1 MKNFLHKVAIWSC
14 VAGLLP
20 ACQSSG
26 EKQVKSKE
34 TIPVTVLQPTTIDLP
49 RSYVAD
55 IQAIQFV
62 EIKARVEGFIQQVL
76 VDEGQLVKKGQPMFR
91 LNSENYMEV
100 LKAAEANYKQTQAQL
115 ELANYETERVQRLV
129 DKQIIS
135 PIRLDQVKRERE
147 VARMKVEQAR
157 AEMQRAQ
164 MEYSYTTITAPFTG
178 YVDRIPYK
186 VGSLVNPESLLT
198 TVSDISEIFAQ
209 GLDVQLEKINAL
221 RGAELAIV
229 VVLSIAAGAWM
240 VMFIA
245 NTFFATKTQ
254 ENKVVTRRA
263 KKKVVKEVEKIVPA
277 PWESM
282 VETNWLLDNCRT
294 TMQSLAAITT
304 PGWKN
309 GGITCSASGVV
320 TSWRRE
326 FGRLSWIEMALTY
339 SGMSFTNKTVD
350 DRGISVTVSIPFQSV
365 KKVNSIPTKTMSEL
379 RNMINDLFQTLN
391 MSISLS
397 NGKVKAGN
405 KVYEAL
411 NFKINSRYDPE
422 IWKPMLTKF
431 SGLKINN
438 IRYNGGVWNYEGTIY
453 VQ

>member
-115 ELANYETERVQRLV
+115 EMANYETERVQRLV

-186 VGSLVNPESLLT
+186 V
-198 TVSDISEIFAQ
+198 
-209 GLDVQLEKINAL
+209 
-221 RGAELAIV
+221 
-229 VVLSIAAGAWM
+229 
-240 VMFIA
+240 
-245 NTFFATKTQ
+245 
-254 ENKVVTRRA
+254 
-263 KKKVVKEVEKIVPA
+263 
-277 PWESM
+277 
-282 VETNWLLDNCRT
+282 
-294 TMQSLAAITT
+294 
-304 PGWKN
+304 
-309 GGITCSASGVV
+309 
-320 TSWRRE
+320 
-326 FGRLSWIEMALTY
+326 
-339 SGMSFTNKTVD
+339 
-350 DRGISVTVSIPFQSV
+350 
-365 KKVNSIPTKTMSEL
+365 
-379 RNMINDLFQTLN
+379 
-391 MSISLS
+391 
-397 NGKVKAGN
+397 
-405 KVYEAL
+405 
-411 NFKINSRYDPE
+411 
-422 IWKPMLTKF
+422 
-431 SGLKINN
+431 
-438 IRYNGGVWNYEGTIY
+438 
-453 VQ
+453 

>member
-115 ELANYETERVQRLV
+115 EMANYETERVQRLV

-135 PIRLDQVKRERE
+135 SIRLDQVRRD
-147 VARMKVEQAR
+147 
-157 AEMQRAQ
+157 
-164 MEYSYTTITAPFTG
+164 TTITAPFTG

-198 TVSDISEIFAQ
+198 TVSDISEIFAYYKVNESEYLRLKRAQ
-209 GLDVQLEKINAL
+209 LSGENLQQLDNVEQILPDGSVYSHKGKQETVEGDFERGTGSIAFRVRFPNPDGLLKHGVTGKVRMMTHMEDVYMIPQKSTFEIQDFTYVYLFNEEGKVEVRSFNPIERFQNYYVTQDFPAGTTIVYEGVQL
-221 RGAELAIV
+221 
-229 VVLSIAAGAWM
+229 
-240 VMFIA
+240 
-245 NTFFATKTQ
+245 
-254 ENKVVTRRA
+254 
-263 KKKVVKEVEKIVPA
+263 VK
-277 PWESM
+277 
-282 VETNWLLDNCRT
+282 DG
-294 TMQSLAAITT
+294 MQIKADT
-304 PGWKN
+304 
-309 GGITCSASGVV
+309 
-320 TSWRRE
+320 
-326 FGRLSWIEMALTY
+326 
-339 SGMSFTNKTVD
+339 
-350 DRGISVTVSIPFQSV
+350 IPFEDV
-365 KKVNSIPTKTMSEL
+365 RKEL
-379 RNMINDLFQTLN
+379 KLN
-391 MSISLS
+391 MLQ
-397 NGKVKAGN
+397 
-405 KVYEAL
+405 
-411 NFKINSRYDPE
+411 R
-422 IWKPMLTKF
+422 
-431 SGLKINN
+431 
-438 IRYNGGVWNYEGTIY
+438 
-453 VQ
+453 